1 MLTYITSLVIFFIEK
16 NAYIAVLVLMTLE
29 SFNLPIP
36 SEVIMPF
43 AGFLASKGKISFW
56 IAVFLGALGNVFGSL
71 LSYFLAEW
79 ILVLRE
85 KSNILKKILKE
96 KHLEKANNWFL
107 KYGKI
112 SIFASRVVPVI
123 RTFIS
128 LPAGLAK
135 MPLTSFIPL
144 TFLGSFIWSAFL
156 TYLGYILGENWGMLE
171 YYFRKV
177 DYFLLILILA
187 LILALFWKKLLFYK
201 KK

>member
-1 MLTYITSLVIFFIEK
+1 MLTYITSLVLFFIEK
-16 NAYIAVLVLMTLE
+16 KSYIAILVLMTLE
-29 SFNLPIP
+29 GFNLPIP
-36 SEVIMPF
+36 SETIMPF
-43 AGFLASKGKISFW
+43 AGFLANKGIISFW
-56 IAVFLGALGNVFGSL
+56 MAVFFGALGTVFGSL

-96 KHLEKANNWFL
+96 KDLEKANKWFL

-112 SIFASRVVPVI
+112 SVFLGRVIPLI

-156 TYLGYILGENWGMLE
+156 TYLGYVLSENWGILE

-187 LILALFWKKLLFYK
+187 LILVLVWKKLRVKSFN
-201 KK
+201 